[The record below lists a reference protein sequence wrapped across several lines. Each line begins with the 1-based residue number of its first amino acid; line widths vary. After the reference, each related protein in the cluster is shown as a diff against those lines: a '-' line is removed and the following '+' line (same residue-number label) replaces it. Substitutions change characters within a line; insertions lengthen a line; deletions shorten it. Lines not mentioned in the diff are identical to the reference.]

1 MSRNSGG
8 NIECVVSCEFNNCE
22 SYTACF
28 FLWCFT
34 IRINR
39 LTSHR
44 HYSSSTCS
52 NCNFTCFS
60 IEHFPIFS
68 LSHVVHIL
76 TDRSSETSRGV
87 PTFLC
92 PFHVRS
98 SPPRDHLR
106 KPTINSSGGS
116 CDAYWITDTEREN
129 FLGVQMRS
137 ARVQPVISD
146 PHAASRCSSQAAGH
160 PAHRRGNPI
169 MPVYWQNPVS
179 GSFSP
184 WFSYYSFF
192 FFFCYLCRRITV
204 TNIKPNASRYAR
216 WSAAG
221 IKLVEPFKRM
231 TVEIFQGE
239 GGGRLRRNRAALWG
253 FTVNLKRI

>member
-8 NIECVVSCEFNNCE
+8 YIECVVSCEFNNCE

-28 FLWCFT
+28 FMMLYHQDEPFDQPQALL
-34 IRINR
+34 IFH
-39 LTSHR
+39 LLQLQL
-44 HYSSSTCS
+44 YML
-52 NCNFTCFS
+52 S
-60 IEHFPIFS
+60 IEHFPVFSLS

-169 MPVYWQNPVS
+169 MPVY
-179 GSFSP
+179 
-184 WFSYYSFF
+184 
-192 FFFCYLCRRITV
+192 
-204 TNIKPNASRYAR
+204 
-216 WSAAG
+216 
-221 IKLVEPFKRM
+221 
-231 TVEIFQGE
+231 
-239 GGGRLRRNRAALWG
+239 
-253 FTVNLKRI
+253 